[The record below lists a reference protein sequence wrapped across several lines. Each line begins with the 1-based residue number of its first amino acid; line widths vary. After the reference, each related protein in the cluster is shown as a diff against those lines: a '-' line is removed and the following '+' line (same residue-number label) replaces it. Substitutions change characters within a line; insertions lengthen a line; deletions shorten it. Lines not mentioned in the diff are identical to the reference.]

1 MTRLLPSMTCAVTM
15 FVAVGAYAQ
24 GDVGS
29 EAEDAELLRDASTSH
44 GDAVPQEEASNSAL
58 ARSLFHDGVRCLDLG
73 DLECASD
80 RFERSRALRPSP
92 VVDYNLASA
101 EMGRGHFIIA
111 SELLRTVSRDRG
123 APTEVQAAA
132 AALLA
137 RARARLAHLRVIAP
151 SDARI
156 EIDGR
161 LLPRQALGVFAPVDP
176 GTRDIRASL
185 HGRAL
190 GEESVTLR
198 EGGQATVRF
207 QDPPSP
213 EAVAL
218 ADRAAQQHAA
228 ENGARVGADRSVHV
242 RRRRA
247 GITAAAV
254 AVLVSVIVVAVA
266 VRPGSQSP
274 LPGDLPPVYIE

>member
-1 MTRLLPSMTCAVTM
+1 M
-15 FVAVGAYAQ
+15 
-24 GDVGS
+24 
-29 EAEDAELLRDASTSH
+29 
-44 GDAVPQEEASNSAL
+44 
-58 ARSLFHDGVRCLDLG
+58 
-73 DLECASD
+73 
-80 RFERSRALRPSP
+80 
-92 VVDYNLASA
+92 
-101 EMGRGHFIIA
+101 
-111 SELLRTVSRDRG
+111 
-123 APTEVQAAA
+123 
-132 AALLA
+132 
-137 RARARLAHLRVIAP
+137 
-151 SDARI
+151 
-156 EIDGR
+156 
-161 LLPRQALGVFAPVDP
+161 
-176 GTRDIRASL
+176 
-185 HGRAL
+185 
-190 GEESVTLR
+190 
-198 EGGQATVRF
+198 RF